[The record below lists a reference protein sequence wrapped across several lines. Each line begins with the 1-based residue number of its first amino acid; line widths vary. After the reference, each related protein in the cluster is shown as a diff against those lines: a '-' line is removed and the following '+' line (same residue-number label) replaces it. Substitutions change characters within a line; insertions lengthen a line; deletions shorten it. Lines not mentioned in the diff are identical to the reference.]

1 MYQLINN
8 KLSKRL
14 VLIMMNNYKKIII
27 IWVSTIFLSS
37 CQMELYNG
45 LTESDVNDMLA
56 IMLTNDI
63 SSEKIKSKKGGSY
76 SLMVDDSKIP
86 ESVRLLKEYGYPKE
100 KVASIK
106 DLFKKE
112 GLVSSPMEERVR
124 YIYALSQSVQET
136 LTRIDGVI
144 IARVHIVMPE
154 SNPYSDKVTPSS
166 ASVFIKYHP
175 NTNLSDIKSEIK
187 LIVEKS
193 IEGLTY
199 DKVSVVMLPAQINRR

>member
-1 MYQLINN
+1 
-8 KLSKRL
+8 
-14 VLIMMNNYKKIII
+14 MNNYKRIKSLIII
-27 IWVSTIFLSS
+27 VTVFLVSS
-37 CQMELYNG
+37 CQMELYND

-56 IMLTNDI
+56 LMLSNGIDA
-63 SSEKIKSKKGGSY
+63 EKVKSKKGESY
-76 SLMVDDSKIP
+76 SLMIDESKIP

-112 GLVSSPMEERVR
+112 GLVSSPTEERVR

-136 LTRIDGVI
+136 LTNIDGVI
-144 IARVHIVMPE
+144 VARVHIVMPE
-154 SNPYSDKVTPSS
+154 NNPYNDKVTPSS

-175 NTNLSDIKSEIK
+175 RTNLSDIKSEIK

-199 DKVSVVMLPAQINRR
+199 DKVSVVMLPAQINKK

>member
-1 MYQLINN
+1 
-8 KLSKRL
+8 
-14 VLIMMNNYKKIII
+14 MNNYNKIKITT
-27 IWVSTIFLSS
+27 VLLSTLLLSA
-37 CQMELYNG
+37 CQMELFNG
-45 LTESDVNDMLA
+45 LSESDVNEMLA
-56 IMLTNDI
+56 IMLSNDI
-63 SSEKIKSKKGGSY
+63 PSEKLKDKKGGTY
-76 SLMVDDSKIP
+76 SLTVDDSRIP

-136 LTRIDGVI
+136 LTKIDGVI
-144 IARVHIVMPE
+144 VARVHIVMPE
-154 SNPYSDKVTPSS
+154 NNPYLDTSSPSS

>member
-1 MYQLINN
+1 
-8 KLSKRL
+8 
-14 VLIMMNNYKKIII
+14 MNNYNKIKIILLLAA
-27 IWVSTIFLSS
+27 SSLLSS
-37 CQMELYNG
+37 CQMELYSG
-45 LTESDVNDMLA
+45 LSESDVNEMLA
-56 IMLTNDI
+56 IMLSNDI
-63 SSEKIKSKKGGSY
+63 ASKKIQDKKGGSF
-76 SLMVDDSKIP
+76 SLTVDDSLIP
-86 ESVRLLKEYGYPKE
+86 ESVRLLNEYGYPKE

-136 LTRIDGVI
+136 LTKIDGVI
-144 IARVHIVMPE
+144 VARVHIVMPE
-154 SNPYSDKVTPSS
+154 SNPYMDKASPSS